1 MWQDMIVEEI
11 RKVREEHAA
20 QFNYDIR
27 AIVQA
32 LKQEEEQS
40 GGHLVSFA
48 QKPKTD
54 EPICSGSN
62 APALEPIP

>member
-20 QFNYDIR
+20 QFNYDIQ

-40 GGHLVSFA
+40 GCHLVSFV

-54 EPICSGSN
+54 ELIS
-62 APALEPIP
+62 LIPQSANY

>member
-11 RKVREEHAA
+11 RKIREEHAV
-20 QFNYDIR
+20 QFNYDIS

-40 GGHLVSFA
+40 GCHLVSFA
-48 QKPKTD
+48 KKPKTD
-54 EPICSGSN
+54 QPIRSSYTDST
-62 APALEPIP
+62 AH

>member
-20 QFNYDIR
+20 QFNYDIS
-27 AIVQA
+27 AIVQS

-40 GGHLVSFA
+40 GCHLVSFV
-48 QKPKTD
+48 QKTD
-54 EPICSGSN
+54 EPISLISQDAN
-62 APALEPIP
+62 YAS